1 MVWKIRALQAD
12 ADVQLVTAE
21 AGQASQELADA
32 LDEYRRISEECDKLK
47 QEAKDLNAAFNAY
60 MYEKGKSAEDV
71 AELIAVPSL
80 DDDSDCRPPPK
91 PSQLSSWKRN
101 LRAKKLHYERIR
113 P

>member
-1 MVWKIRALQAD
+1 VWKIRALQAH
-12 ADVQLVTAE
+12 ADVQLVTTE

-47 QEAKDLNAAFNAY
+47 QEAKNLNAAFNAY
-60 MYEKGKSAEDV
+60 MHEKGKSAEDA

-80 DDDSDCRPPPK
+80 DDYSDRRPPLK
-91 PSQLSSWKRN
+91 PSQLNSWKRN
-101 LRAKKLHYERIR
+101 LRVRKPHCERTR